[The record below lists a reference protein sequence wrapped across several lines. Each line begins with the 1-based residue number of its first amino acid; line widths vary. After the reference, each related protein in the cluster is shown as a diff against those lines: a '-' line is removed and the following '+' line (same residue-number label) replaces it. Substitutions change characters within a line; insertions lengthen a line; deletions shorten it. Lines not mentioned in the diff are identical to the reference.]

1 MLTGLLLCLNYPQQF
16 VYLQII
22 HLKGLENVILF
33 LISLIS
39 SNPAVT
45 LSPLSEHK
53 EKGISVLQDDKR
65 RIVNSTCAIL
75 QISSLVHNFHN
86 SSIFLVGPKGEP
98 GPPGPKGS
106 SGT

>member
-1 MLTGLLLCLNYPQQF
+1 MFDMAKQTQAHVVRACMVGNPA
-16 VYLQII
+16 VT
-22 HLKGLENVILF
+22 
-33 LISLIS
+33 S

-45 LSPLSEHK
+45 LSEHK

-65 RIVNSTCAIL
+65 RIVTSTCAIL
-75 QISSLVHNFHN
+75 SISSLVHNFHN
-86 SSIFLVGPKGEP
+86 SSIFLAGPKGEP